1 MLPLPRT
8 PNPTFSSSSPMIFTG
23 ATLEPLGTRMSTR
36 QTSINWLGT
45 ACGSTVSLP
54 PPPCVHRCVMHFIP
68 GCIRFAAG
76 AYPNHTMVDPETRSV
91 FHHLKDLGYRVGLL
105 GKTHISPAVAFPFEN
120 ISSRTAEI
128 DEAAAFFNRDEQQ
141 PWFMVFASNEPHAPW
156 RSGPTGTLRCG

>member
-1 MLPLPRT
+1 M
-8 PNPTFSSSSPMIFTG
+8 F
-23 ATLEPLGTRMSTR
+23 TR
-36 QTSINWLGT
+36 QTLINWLRT

-54 PPPCVHRCVMHFIP
+54 PPPCSPLRHALYTGLYP
-68 GCIRFAAG
+68 IRSG

-91 FHHLKDLGYRVGLL
+91 FHHLKGLGYRVGLL

-120 ISSRTAEI
+120 ISSRTDEI

-156 RSGPTGTLRCG
+156 RSGPRERYDANKLTLPSWLHDNQITRNALADYYAEI